1 MYHSSEIKR
10 FMLDEIVQNY
20 YQIWHILGI
29 SSYYFVFQ
37 KNIANFEAFLWS
49 FLSSTKP
56 EIVRGDERSGELY
69 FFILPME
76 AERGRS
82 GRDLKASSILSRVFS
97 SFLVSTGL
105 ERGLLL
111 LSIGPIWIG
120 LPKNKEIGVQKKSI
134 HK

>member
-1 MYHSSEIKR
+1 
-10 FMLDEIVQNY
+10 MLV
-20 YQIWHILGI
+20 I
-29 SSYYFVFQ
+29 SSYYFLFQ

-49 FLSSTKP
+49 FLSSTSP
-56 EIVRGDERSGELY
+56 EIVRGDGDQESY
-69 FFILPME
+69 IFFILPME

-111 LSIGPIWIG
+111 LSIGPI
-120 LPKNKEIGVQKKSI
+120 
-134 HK
+134 

>member
-1 MYHSSEIKR
+1 MDFTKI
-10 FMLDEIVQNY
+10 
-20 YQIWHILGI
+20 
-29 SSYYFVFQ
+29 FQ
-37 KNIANFEAFLWS
+37 SNGLKPKNKVHTNFYKCCDLTEKVYL
-49 FLSSTKP
+49 
-56 EIVRGDERSGELY
+56 VRGDERSGELY

-111 LSIGPIWIG
+111 LSIGPI
-120 LPKNKEIGVQKKSI
+120 
-134 HK
+134 

>member
-1 MYHSSEIKR
+1 MRGHSSEIKR
-10 FMLDEIVQNY
+10 FMLEEIVQNY
-20 YQIWHILGI
+20 YKIWQLCLE
-29 SSYYFVFQ
+29 FVFQ
-37 KNIANFEAFLWS
+37 KYIANFEAFLWS

-56 EIVRGDERSGELY
+56 EIVRGDERSGELN

-120 LPKNKEIGVQKKSI
+120 LPKNKEIGVQKKYS
-134 HK
+134 

>member
-1 MYHSSEIKR
+1 MRGHSSEIKR
-10 FMLDEIVQNY
+10 FTLDEIVQNY
-20 YQIWHILGI
+20 YKIWYMLGI
-29 SSYYFVFQ
+29 SRYYFLFQ
-37 KNIANFEAFLWS
+37 KYSKFWGISLELFVKH
-49 FLSSTKP
+49 KP
-56 EIVRGDERSGELY
+56 WNCEGWWDQESYI

-120 LPKNKEIGVQKKSI
+120 LPKNKEIGVQKKYS
-134 HK
+134 